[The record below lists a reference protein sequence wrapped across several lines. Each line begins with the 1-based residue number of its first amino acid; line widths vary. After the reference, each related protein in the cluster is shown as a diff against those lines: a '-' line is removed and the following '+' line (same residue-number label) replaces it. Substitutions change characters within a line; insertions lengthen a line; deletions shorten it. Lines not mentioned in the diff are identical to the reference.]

1 METSTIVSLVQADLF
16 DRESRGLQKYN
27 TTVDRTDLTEVDWLQ
42 HAYEEALDMA
52 VYLKKII
59 QDKKLSVQTATAIP
73 ASVIFNG
80 KTYNLVEASNESVKI
95 EEELV
100 LRTATFGLKL
110 ENKFCI
116 GDKVKVGK
124 VRSGGKERYSG
135 MILTIED
142 FGTCKHLE
150 EDVLVYSVCDEGA
163 SIFFWFEDELELIEE

>member
-59 QDKKLSVQTATAIP
+59 QDKKLSVQTATAIHT
-73 ASVIFNG
+73 SVTFNG

-95 EEELV
+95 EEVEEP
-100 LRTATFGLKL
+100 R
-110 ENKFCI
+110 KFKVE
-116 GDKVKVGK
+116 DKVRILEGDVSKCFGTIGTEGNIEYVSPSNSAIYPYKVGNL
-124 VRSGGKERYSG
+124 YYPA
-135 MILTIED
+135 T
-142 FGTCKHLE
+142 
-150 EDVLVYSVCDEGA
+150 
-163 SIFFWFEDELELIEE
+163 ELQFIEE